1 MEMDDI
7 LETTLLYDCYSELLT
22 ANQRKIF
29 EEVRFGDL
37 SLGEAADAYGIS
49 RQAVHDQLRRIDRA
63 LAEYEEKLGLVARFR
78 ECGEIL
84 SAMKEDLSALT
95 RRVSPDS
102 SLKDLTDRLAA
113 GLARLEELR

>member
-1 MEMDDI
+1 MDDI

-37 SLGEAADAYGIS
+37 SLAEAAETYGIS

-63 LAEYEEKLGLVARFR
+63 LAEYEEKLGLVSRFR
-78 ECGEIL
+78 ESGAVL
-84 SAMKEDLSALT
+84 SAMKEELSALT
-95 RRVSPDS
+95 EGIPDD
-102 SLKDLTDRLAA
+102 LKDLTDQLAA
-113 GLARLEELR
+113 GLDRLEELR